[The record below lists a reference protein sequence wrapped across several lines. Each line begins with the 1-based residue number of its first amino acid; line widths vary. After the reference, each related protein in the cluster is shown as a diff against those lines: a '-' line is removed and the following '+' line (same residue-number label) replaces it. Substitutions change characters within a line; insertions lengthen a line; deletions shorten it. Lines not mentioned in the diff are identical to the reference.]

1 MHAGTVHRRLVGK
14 DVHGATHVEVGRG
27 GLEPGGMAE
36 HHSHAAQE
44 HAMDMLEER
53 ALWRSAPP

>member
-1 MHAGTVHRRLVGK
+1 VHRRLVGT

-36 HHSHAAQE
+36 HHRHAAQE
-44 HAMDMLEER
+44 HAMDRLEER
-53 ALWRSAPP
+53 ALWGSAPP